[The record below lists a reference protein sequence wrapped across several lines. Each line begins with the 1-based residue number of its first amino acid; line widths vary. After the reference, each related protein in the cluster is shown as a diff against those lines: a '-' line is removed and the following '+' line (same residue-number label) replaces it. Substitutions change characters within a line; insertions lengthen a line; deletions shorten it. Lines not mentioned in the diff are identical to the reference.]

1 MPELTA
7 TLLKIDVMIVDDEP
21 DIRETLAEILRDEGM
36 QVETAEDGADALEKL
51 RGLAACRIILLDLM
65 MPGMNGWQFR
75 ERQRQDPRL
84 SRIPVLLLSG
94 SAQLEEEASSL
105 GALDCFTKPVELNRL
120 IDLIKNQRAA

>member
-1 MPELTA
+1 
-7 TLLKIDVMIVDDEP
+7 MIVDDEP